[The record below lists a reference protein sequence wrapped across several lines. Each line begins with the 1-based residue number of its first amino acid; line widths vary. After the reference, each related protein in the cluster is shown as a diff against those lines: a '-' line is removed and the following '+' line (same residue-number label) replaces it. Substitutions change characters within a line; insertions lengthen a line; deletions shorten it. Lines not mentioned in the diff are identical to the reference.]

1 MLEEMFEVGELRD
14 RLILA
19 GIRELEQHGIADFS
33 LRRVANACG
42 VSCAAPY
49 KHFKNKDG
57 LVLEIFHFINRQW
70 SLLERQIVEI
80 YEHDTRRL
88 LIEICMANIRFRL
101 GNPHYSAVLSLDTRD
116 MDAEQRRVVGETLSR
131 VTAYTERW
139 CEERGVPAVAPQKA
153 YILRS
158 LTYGAALMIANGE
171 LENTAETLN
180 MVRATLEW
188 ELA

>member
-1 MLEEMFEVGELRD
+1 MFEIGELRE

-19 GIRELEQHGIADFS
+19 GIGELEQHGMADFS

-49 KHFKNKDG
+49 KHFKNKDD
-57 LVLEIFHFINRQW
+57 LILEIFHFINRQW
-70 SLLERQIVEI
+70 ALLEQQIVDVF
-80 YEHDTRRL
+80 EHDTRKL
-88 LIEICMANIRFRL
+88 LLEICMANIRFRL
-101 GNPHYSAVLSLDTRD
+101 GNPHYGAVLSLDTRG
-116 MDAEQRRVVGETLSR
+116 MDEEQRRVVGETLSR
-131 VTAYTERW
+131 VTVFTERL
-139 CEERGVPAVAPQKA
+139 CEERGVPSVAPQKA

-158 LTYGAALMIANGE
+158 LTYGATLMLANGE
-171 LENTAETLN
+171 MEHTPKTLD

>member
-1 MLEEMFEVGELRD
+1 MEELFQTDELKD
-14 RLILA
+14 RLIAA
-19 GIRELEQHGIADFS
+19 GIREIETHGMVDFS

-57 LVLEIFHFINRQW
+57 LILEIFHFINRQW
-70 SLLERQIVEI
+70 GMLEQQIVELFE
-80 YEHDTRRL
+80 YDTRRL
-88 LIEICMANIRFRL
+88 LVEICMANIRFRL
-101 GNPHYSAVLSLDTRD
+101 GNPHFRAVLSLDTRD
-116 MDAEQRRVVGETLSR
+116 MDEEQRRVFGETLSR
-131 VTAYTERW
+131 VTVFTERL
-139 CEERGVPAVAPQKA
+139 CEERGIPLAATQKA

-171 LENTAETLN
+171 LENNQQTLD